1 MATAGLGGARE
12 RKRKECD
19 SMSSSVA
26 VRHLSV
32 PAPRPTA
39 RTQLIPIIT
48 ISSPLGG
55 DARSVSASPTL
66 IDANAPAKA
75 SAVG

>member
-1 MATAGLGGARE
+1 
-12 RKRKECD
+12 
-19 SMSSSVA
+19 MSSSVA

-66 IDANAPAKA
+66 IDANAPAK
-75 SAVG
+75 